1 MPVEELSFQEV
12 EELLESVINNKQLVK
27 IPNRNGE
34 VTFLV
39 FSHPSS
45 NDILASRYFREKAL
59 IEAAK
64 EELPSRADIDA
75 IIKARGFGQEDTQQ
89 IADLEGKIDAQRR
102 LLSLTKIEGRRKP
115 IEETIAGLSLE
126 VAKLKAKNEHLYAMT
141 QEFKADEES
150 LLFLSWAASYKIDG
164 DKYWSTF
171 QDFEN
176 ETDLVLRHG
185 LVEKFAYFNRG
196 FPVSKIRY
204 LARHVLWRIRYTA
217 GLKLGGP
224 VFPQGLHDL
233 TPDQQSLLYWSNYY
247 QSIYEMLPDDQPDDD
262 IIKDDEAL
270 DAYMESYFKQREKD
284 RNQGRLKRGSG
295 AKGKLGASEAD
306 EVIITPNH
314 PDYLKM
320 SYSEERVKAGAAS
333 DVQVVAPNSRRARN
347 MRAARRGR

>member
-1 MPVEELSFQEV
+1 MAEELSFQEV
-12 EELLESVINNKQLVK
+12 EQLLESVINNKQLVHVK
-27 IPNRNGE
+27 GRTG
-34 VTFLV
+34 TDKFLV

-45 NDILASRYFREKAL
+45 NDILSSRYFRENAL
-59 IEAAK
+59 IAAAK
-64 EELPSRADIDA
+64 EELPSRKDVDA
-75 IIKARGFGQEDTQQ
+75 LIESRGLGHTDKQQ
-89 IADLEGKIDAQRR
+89 ISDLEGKIDAQRR
-102 LLSLTKIEGRRKP
+102 LLSLTKLEGRRKP
-115 IEETIAGLSLE
+115 IQDTIQGLSLE
-126 VAKLKAKNEHLYAMT
+126 VSKLKAKNEHLYSMT

-150 LLFLSWAASYKIDG
+150 LLFLTWAASHSIDG
-164 DKYWSTF
+164 AKYWPTF
-171 QDFEN
+171 QDFED
-176 ETDLVLRHG
+176 ETDLFLRG
-185 LVEKFAYFNRG
+185 NIIEQFAYFNRG
-196 FPVSKIRY
+196 TAVSKIRY

-224 VFPQGLHDL
+224 LFPQGLHDL

-270 DAYMESYFKQREKD
+270 DSYMESYFQQREKD

-295 AKGKLGASEAD
+295 ARGKASEAD

-320 SYSEERVKAGAAS
+320 SYSEERVKAGKAS
-333 DVQVVAPNSRRARN
+333 DVQVVAPNSKRARN

>member
-1 MPVEELSFQEV
+1 MAVEELSFQEV

-27 IPNRNGE
+27 VKARGG
-34 VTFLV
+34 VDRFLV

-45 NDILASRYFREKAL
+45 NDILASRYFREQAL
-59 IEAAK
+59 IAAAK
-64 EELPSRADIDA
+64 EELPSRADMEALIES
-75 IIKARGFGQEDTQQ
+75 RGFGSVDKQQ
-89 IADLEGKIDAQRR
+89 IAELEAKVEAQRR
-102 LLSLTKIEGRRKP
+102 LLNLTKIEGRRKP
-115 IEETIAGLSLE
+115 IEETIGRLSLE
-126 VAKLKAKNEHLYAMT
+126 LHQLKAKNEHLFAMT

-150 LLFLSWAASYKIDG
+150 LLFLAWAAAHKIDG
-164 DKYWSTF
+164 AKNWPTF

-176 ETDLVLRHG
+176 ETDLPLRSNV
-185 LVEKFAYFNRG
+185 VEKFAYFNRG
-196 FPVSKIRY
+196 VSVKKIRY

-224 VFPQGLHDL
+224 LFPQGLHDL

-247 QSIYEMLPDDQPDDD
+247 QSIYEMMPDDQPDDD

-270 DAYMESYFKQREKD
+270 DSYMESYFKGREKD

-295 AKGKLGASEAD
+295 KRDKATEAD

-320 SYSEERVKAGAAS
+320 TYSEERIKAGTSS